1 MTAPPRTTTPY
12 RLARNQ
18 LKEQTIHMPT
28 TSLDGFHQTKTAQA
42 FDELARAFVD
52 AINTQNGAL
61 FDEVLARNF
70 LSYTLGGVRSR
81 TGTKKHFAALR
92 NSFVDL
98 HFGVHENVGVLVE
111 NDLVALRTIV
121 TGTHTGDY
129 AGAGATGKQIQ
140 TSVSH
145 FLRVRDDQLAE
156 HWLVMDT
163 YRILARIGA
172 VPGVA
177 ATFQQMLGVPEA
189 PDGIFNE
196 RLGTDFDAPRT
207 GRRPTRDESR
217 AVGRRLYDGA
227 INSGVATAVDALAV
241 GYIQNTGWTPDGRDK
256 FGNAWAIGRGAMPD
270 GLAVHTH
277 IVAENDRVA
286 SFSVWD
292 GTVTASGHRVD
303 FASADFLRIENGV
316 AAEHW
321 DTVDYV
327 RLYQSFGLLPDD
339 L

>member
-1 MTAPPRTTTPY
+1 
-12 RLARNQ
+12 
-18 LKEQTIHMPT
+18 MPA

-52 AINTQNGAL
+52 AINNQNSAL

-70 LSYTLGGVRSR
+70 VSSAVDGVRSR
-81 TGTKKHFAALR
+81 TGTKKYFAALR
-92 NSFVDL
+92 NSFADL
-98 HFGVHENVGVLVE
+98 HVGVHENVGVLVE

-129 AGAGATGKQIQ
+129 AGVAATGKQIQ
-140 TSVSH
+140 TSISH
-145 FLRVRDDQLAE
+145 FFRVCDDQLSE
-156 HWLVMDT
+156 HWQVMDT
-163 YRILARIGA
+163 YRILVKIGA
-172 VPGVA
+172 IPGVA
-177 ATFQQMLGVPEA
+177 AAFQQMLGVPEA
-189 PDGIFNE
+189 PDGIFTE

-227 INSGVATAVDALAV
+227 INSGVASAVDALAV
-241 GYIQNTGWTPDGRDK
+241 GYIQNTGWTPDGRDY
-256 FGNAWAIGRGAMPD
+256 FGNAWAIGRAAMPD
-270 GLAVHTH
+270 GLAVYTH
-277 IVAENDRVA
+277 VVAENDRVA
-286 SFSVWD
+286 CLCVWD
-292 GTVTASGHRVD
+292 GTVTASRHPVD
-303 FASADFLRIENGV
+303 FASADFLRTEDGV

-327 RLYQSFGLLPDD
+327 RLYQPFRLLPDD

>member
-1 MTAPPRTTTPY
+1 
-12 RLARNQ
+12 
-18 LKEQTIHMPT
+18 MPA

-42 FDELARAFVD
+42 FDELTRAFID

-61 FDEVLARNF
+61 SDEVLARNF
-70 LSYTLGGVRSR
+70 LSYAFDGVRSR
-81 TGTKKHFAALR
+81 TETQKHFAALR
-92 NSFVDL
+92 NSFADL

-129 AGAGATGKQIQ
+129 AGVGATGKQIQ

-189 PDGIFNE
+189 PDGIFKE
-196 RLGTDFDAPRT
+196 RLGTDFDAART

-227 INSGVATAVDALAV
+227 INTGVASAVDALAV
-241 GYIQNTGWTPDGRDK
+241 DYIQNTGWTPDGRNQ
-256 FGNAWAIGRGAMPD
+256 FGNAWAIGRAAMPD

-277 IVAENDRVA
+277 VVAENDRVA
-286 SFSVWD
+286 SLSVWD
-292 GTVTASGHRVD
+292 GTVTASGHHVD
-303 FASADFLRIENGV
+303 FASADFLRIEDGV

>member
-1 MTAPPRTTTPY
+1 
-12 RLARNQ
+12 
-18 LKEQTIHMPT
+18 MPA

-52 AINTQNGAL
+52 AMNIQNGAL

-70 LSYTLGGVRSR
+70 VSYAFDGVRSR
-81 TGTKKHFAALR
+81 TGTKKHSAALR
-92 NSFVDL
+92 NSFADL
-98 HFGVHENVGVLVE
+98 HIGVHENVGVLVE

-129 AGAGATGKQIQ
+129 AGVAATGKQIQ

-145 FLRVRDDQLAE
+145 FFRVRDDQLSE
-156 HWLVMDT
+156 HWQVMDT

-189 PDGIFNE
+189 PDGIFKE
-196 RLGTDFDAPRT
+196 RLGTDFDAPRS

-227 INSGVATAVDALAV
+227 INTGVATAVDALAV
-241 GYIQNTGWTPDGRDK
+241 GYIQNTGWTPDGRDQ

-277 IVAENDRVA
+277 VVAENDRVA
-286 SFSVWD
+286 SLSVWD
-292 GTVTASGHRVD
+292 GTVTASGHQVD

>member
-1 MTAPPRTTTPY
+1 MTAPPRTTNPY

-18 LKEQTIHMPT
+18 LKEQTIHMPA

-52 AINTQNGAL
+52 AINTQNGGL

-70 LSYTLGGVRSR
+70 LSYTFDGVRSR
-81 TGTKKHFAALR
+81 TGTKKHFAALQ
-92 NSFVDL
+92 NSFEDL

-189 PDGIFNE
+189 PDGIFKE

-207 GRRPTRDESR
+207 GRRPSRDESR

-227 INSGVATAVDALAV
+227 INTGVATAVDALAV

-270 GLAVHTH
+270 GLAVHAH
-277 IVAENDRVA
+277 VVAENDRVA

-327 RLYQSFGLLPDD
+327 RLYQSFGLLPDN